1 MSEAPLSMKALRAL
15 FPVLEE
21 KVHGKPLIYLDNAA
35 TAQVPTVVQQA
46 IADFYTTYRANVNR
60 GVHHLSQKATDAHE
74 AARERVRRFLNA
86 AASEEVIFTSG
97 TTDSI
102 NLVAFTWGRQNLSQG
117 DTVLVSAIEHHAN
130 IVPWQIVCEEK
141 GASLLVIP
149 VDDRGV
155 LDQTEF
161 DKLLEMGPK
170 LLALTH
176 VSNALGTINP
186 VKEMLAKARA
196 KGVVTL
202 LDGAQSV
209 PHLKVDVQDLGCD
222 FLAFSGHKIHGPT
235 GIGIL
240 YGKRELLESM
250 PVWKGGGDMISTVT
264 FEKTTWNELPW
275 KFEAGTPNIEGG
287 IGLGAAIEFVES
299 VGLDRIAA
307 REHELLEYATPKLLE
322 IPGLRIIGT
331 APEKVAVLSF
341 VIDGV
346 HPYDTGVLLDQL
358 GIAVRTGHHCAQP
371 VMDRFGVPGTIR
383 ASLAFYNTEEE
394 IDALVAGLRRI
405 VGMLR

>member
-1 MSEAPLSMKALRAL
+1 MTAPLSMKALRAL

-60 GVHHLSQKATDAHE
+60 GVHYLSQKATDAHE

-102 NLVAFTWGRQNLSQG
+102 NLVAFTWGRQNLSKG

-161 DKLLEMGPK
+161 DKLLEKGPK

-186 VKEMLAKARA
+186 VKEMIAKAKSR
-196 KGVVTL
+196 GIVTL

-240 YGKRELLESM
+240 YGRRELLESM

-322 IPGLRIIGT
+322 IPGLRILGT

-371 VMDRFGVPGTIR
+371 VMDRYGVPGTIR

-394 IDALVAGLRRI
+394 IDALVAGLRRV
-405 VGMLR
+405 VGMLK